1 MKRLHTLPTAA
12 EASGATSDLPADLLD
27 LRRRD
32 AATAQLLREAVG
44 DCGDLR
50 GRLGLAGQKC
60 LLVASSGGHIA
71 QLNWLAGDAGVH
83 EDSLWV
89 SFRTPQT
96 EALLA
101 GRRVEWLDYVPPR
114 GFRELGPAARRITAL
129 LARERFHTA
138 LSTGAGLALPALV
151 GQAAKGG
158 RAVYVES
165 ISRVDG
171 PSQTGRILAR
181 TPRIE
186 RYTQHQGWADD
197 RWTWAGSVLDGLEI
211 SSVRPRTQ
219 IRNVFVTLGTIKP
232 FRFDRLVDQVVATL
246 PADVS
251 VTWQLGCTTRT
262 DLPGEVHSELPA
274 DRMQELFAESDLVV
288 SHAGVA
294 SALQLGAMGANTILV
309 PRRSARGEH
318 VDDHQAQI
326 ARLFAGAGLARVVE
340 ADALRAEHFAIGA
353 AAQIDVT
360 TARPELALPVAS

>member
-1 MKRLHTLPTAA
+1 MKRVQTSPIAA
-12 EASGATSDLPADLLD
+12 EASGATVPADVLD

-32 AATAQLLREAVG
+32 EATARLLREAVG

-114 GFRELGPAARRITAL
+114 GFRELGPAARRIAGI
-129 LARERFHTA
+129 LAREQFAVA

-165 ISRVDG
+165 ISRVEG

-186 RYTQHQGWADD
+186 RYTQHQGWAGD
-197 RWTWAGSVLDGLEI
+197 RWTWAGSVLDGLRI
-211 SSVRPRTQ
+211 SSRPHAAAVD
-219 IRNVFVTLGTIKP
+219 NVFVTLGT
-232 FRFDRLVDQVVATL
+232 
-246 PADVS
+246 
-251 VTWQLGCTTRT
+251 
-262 DLPGEVHSELPA
+262 
-274 DRMQELFAESDLVV
+274 
-288 SHAGVA
+288 
-294 SALQLGAMGANTILV
+294 
-309 PRRSARGEH
+309 
-318 VDDHQAQI
+318 
-326 ARLFAGAGLARVVE
+326 
-340 ADALRAEHFAIGA
+340 
-353 AAQIDVT
+353 
-360 TARPELALPVAS
+360 